1 MTKVEKLRIRRTFRE
16 LIFISMTQLR
26 GIVFVSIEISVT
38 AASSHFHRDFLQL
51 SRSFVSTR
59 KEYRSGRAFLMLTC
73 LSSGCISLRTF
84 NLRSKLLAEHSKHR
98 RYNAAFILYVS
109 SSVFSSFFFVFFHPP
124 PLPPRF
130 SFSWTLKRTDDC
142 DIRSLNLIEDP

>member
-1 MTKVEKLRIRRTFRE
+1 MTKVEKLRIRRTRFRE
-16 LIFISMTQLR
+16 LIFISITQLR
-26 GIVFVSIEISVT
+26 AIVFVFISISVT
-38 AASSHFHRDFLQL
+38 AASSHFHRHFLKL

-84 NLRSKLLAEHSKHR
+84 NLRSKLLAEHPKHR

-109 SSVFSSFFFVFFHPP
+109 SSVFSFFFFIPP